1 MARPT
6 RGADSIRV
14 QGLRD
19 LNRALRDL
27 PDDGSGQKLLK
38 QANYNV
44 AEFVVGKAKPA
55 FQSLDAETKGQ
66 AGKVAKTLRPL
77 KDQLRGVVAMGGAQV
92 PWASGVEFG
101 AYRNKRRL
109 IKNTGGR
116 ATIVRDEERL
126 GRVIKNVQAQ
136 RNINTGQQVRVTK
149 MIRGWNQFLEWRG
162 NREGAGYALFPT
174 MRQNMQEIV
183 DFYGDE
189 LDKVMR
195 EAFPD

>member
-1 MARPT
+1 VARPT

-27 PDDGSGQKLLK
+27 PDDGDGQRLLK

-44 AEFVVGKAKPA
+44 AEFVVGKARPA
-55 FQSLDAETKGQ
+55 FEALNGETKGQ
-66 AGKVAKTLRPL
+66 ASKVARTLRPA
-77 KDQLRGVVAMGGAQV
+77 KNQLRGVVALGNAQV
-92 PWASGVEFG
+92 PWAAGVEFG
-101 AYRNKRRL
+101 AIRNKRRL
-109 IKNTGGR
+109 VKNTGGR

-136 RNINTGQQVRVTK
+136 RNINTGQQVRVTRI
-149 MIRGWNQFLEWRG
+149 IRGWNQFLEWRG

-174 MRQNMQEIV
+174 MRKNMQEIV

-189 LDKVMR
+189 LDKVMKA
-195 EAFPD
+195 AFPD